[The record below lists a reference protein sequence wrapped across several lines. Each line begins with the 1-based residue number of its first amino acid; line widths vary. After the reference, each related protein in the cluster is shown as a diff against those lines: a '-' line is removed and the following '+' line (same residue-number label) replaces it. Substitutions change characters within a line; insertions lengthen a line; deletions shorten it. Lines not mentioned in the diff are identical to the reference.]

1 MVMMMMATLFRAVR
15 GVELEAQV
23 VVQPAGKHRGK
34 VLAGKGGAQVA
45 GQGNGHLDGGQEGG
59 GILHHAQQFPG
70 NFVAFLL
77 HFSQLG
83 GV

>member
-1 MVMMMMATLFRAVR
+1 MVMMMMATLFKAVR
-15 GVELEAQV
+15 GMSWKPRSLYSQL
-23 VVQPAGKHRGK
+23 GKHRGK

-45 GQGNGHLDGGQEGG
+45 GQGIGHLNGGQEGG
-59 GILHHAQQFPG
+59 GILHHAQQLPG